1 MEKSLI
7 KQHVDTKLK
16 LKDLEHQLQAEFYR
30 QYEASFR
37 LVSDILYRVKED
49 KNGFNRTKFVLPKQ
63 ISERGDYKNTQ
74 PNLWSSFGKKKNLQ

>member
-1 MEKSLI
+1 
-7 KQHVDTKLK
+7 VDTKLK

-49 KNGFNRTKFVLPKQ
+49 
-63 ISERGDYKNTQ
+63 
-74 PNLWSSFGKKKNLQ
+74 